1 MRGQRRTNT
10 PGHRRVP
17 GVIERMGHTMNRA
30 KTAALLAVC
39 LTALWNGGSALAQP
53 NAVDGTNA
61 VSNGDFEQAGDD
73 APASWT
79 VSGEAAPE
87 AVSGVWRRLSCT
99 FRSGPYE
106 TVAFSIEVPRGA
118 SGSVWVDNL
127 VVGPEQVLRN
137 PGFEEVDA
145 QGALVGWQY
154 SRSNGT
160 VFADA
165 TRASE
170 GTRSLRITHEHEAV
184 PMTLILQDIPVAPG
198 REYTLSLDMFVGDD
212 FQGEAKGWL
221 WDPTHHHSI
230 SFDYGNLLASTLVAE
245 RDRLGRYAVALRPRP
260 GAPVELSQ
268 EVTVEPDANL
278 SAGLD
283 FDTGAFRGALRYTI
297 EDAASGR
304 TLRRFE
310 VSEGEPRWQKTLAP
324 LTSVSPRLRVRIS
337 AEGEGLARIDN
348 VAVTPPVITPPFQHV
363 RWFPASESF
372 IVPDR
377 LGVRVRGQAG
387 KPIEGGLSLLAEDFA
402 RYGGTVERTDT
413 EGAPMQ
419 LLIGPE
425 HAVEGRGDEA
435 YTLTVGPGGVS
446 IRAGREAGAFYGLMS
461 VLQLLQEHDGKPVL
475 PACEVTDYP
484 DMPMRGMLY
493 GDAEQAA
500 RWKMNTL
507 MVSTGYPTTP
517 AEIQAF
523 RELTER
529 CRGLK
534 LQLIPYFLTLGGGYW
549 VQKQNPNLVAGDWVR
564 AEQLVLHGT
573 EPTPLANPYV
583 IRTQLTDVVLA
594 DADGVTTYQL
604 GKDYQVIDGDMAHP
618 YNSVDPKPFAVAR
631 VPGSA
636 IVDGGTVLA
645 SYDCVRPETHIAY
658 VPLEPEVRELMD
670 AFLTGLVGEFPIT
683 CVNTSCCLHE
693 FRPTERQLARDS
705 RVIASGKQPI
715 ELLVDEVRS
724 QDAALKRGNPEARV
738 LQWAGNVGDYVRA
751 AGPHLPEGTL
761 INIWGYDANWPAT
774 YGTEAIKY
782 WTGLGFETSVMPW
795 DNLRNVR
802 GWAQVVAEARR
813 RGYPC
818 LGMIGSAWAQRSG
831 GFAETAIVSWRVPRE
846 GEARFVAVPWTSA
859 REQ

>member
-1 MRGQRRTNT
+1 MS
-10 PGHRRVP
+10 HA
-17 GVIERMGHTMNRA
+17 MDRA
-30 KTAALLAVC
+30 IMTGLLAVC
-39 LTALWNGGSALAQP
+39 LAAFWDGGSALAQP
-53 NAVDGTNA
+53 NAVNGTNA
-61 VSNGDFEQAGDD
+61 VSNGDFEQGGDD
-73 APASWT
+73 ALAPWA
-79 VSGEAAPE
+79 VSGEVAMEP
-87 AVSGVWRRLSCT
+87 VSGVWRRLSST

-118 SGSVWVDNL
+118 SGSVWVDNI
-127 VVGPEQVLRN
+127 VVGPEQVVRN

-145 QGALVGWQY
+145 QGAFPGWQY
-154 SRSNGT
+154 SRSSGT
-160 VFADA
+160 VFADS

-230 SFDYGNLLASTLVAE
+230 SFDYENLLASTLVAE

-260 GAPVELSQ
+260 GTPAELSQ

-283 FDTGAFRGALRYTI
+283 FETGALRGTLRYAV

-304 TLRRFE
+304 TLREFE
-310 VSEGEPRWQKTLAP
+310 VSESAAGWQREVTP
-324 LTSVSPRLRVRIS
+324 LRSVSSRLRVRVF
-337 AEGEGLARIDN
+337 AEGEGVVRIDN
-348 VAVTPPVITPPFQHV
+348 VALTPPVVTPPFQQV
-363 RWFPASESF
+363 RWLQASESF
-372 IVPDR
+372 VVPER
-377 LGVRVRGQAG
+377 LGVLVRGETG
-387 KPIEGGLSLLAEDFA
+387 KAIEGGVGLLAKDLA
-402 RYGGTVERTDT
+402 RYGSTVERTDA
-413 EGAPMQ
+413 EKAPMQ
-419 LLIGPE
+419 LSIGPE
-425 HAVEGRGDEA
+425 HAVQRHGDEA
-435 YTLTVGPGGVS
+435 YTLSIGADGVT
-446 IRAGREAGAFYGLMS
+446 IRARQESGAFYGLMS

-484 DMPMRGMLY
+484 DMPLRGMLY

-517 AEIQAF
+517 AEREAF

-529 CRGLK
+529 CQGLN
-534 LQLIPYFLTLGGGYW
+534 LEVIPYFLTLGGGYY
-549 VQKQNPNLVAGDWVR
+549 VQGQNPNLVAGEWVR
-564 AEQLVLHGT
+564 AEKLVLHGT

-583 IRTQLTDVVLA
+583 IRTQLTDVVLT

-618 YNSVDPKPFAVAR
+618 YNSTDPKPFAVAR

-636 IVDGGTVLA
+636 IPDGATVLA

-658 VPLEPEVRELMD
+658 VPLEPEARELMD
-670 AFLTGLVGEFPIT
+670 AFLAGLVGEFPIT
-683 CVNTSCCLHE
+683 RVNTSCCLHE
-693 FRPTERQLARDS
+693 FRPTENQLARDS
-705 RVIASGKQPI
+705 RVIASGKEPV
-715 ELLVDEVRS
+715 ELLVDEVRC

-738 LQWAGNVGDYVRA
+738 LQWAGNVGDYVKA

-774 YGTEAIKY
+774 YGAEAVEY
-782 WTGLGFETSVMPW
+782 WTGLGFETSVMAW

-802 GWAQVVAEARR
+802 GWAQVVSEARR

-818 LGMIGSAWAQRSG
+818 LGMIGSAWAQRTG
-831 GFAETAIVSWRVPRE
+831 GFEETAIVSWRVPRE
-846 GEARFVAVPWTSA
+846 GEERFVAVPWTTA
-859 REQ
+859 AEQ

>member
-1 MRGQRRTNT
+1 MRGRRRTNT

-17 GVIERMGHTMNRA
+17 GVIERMNHAMDRA
-30 KTAALLAVC
+30 IMISLLAVC
-39 LTALWNGGSALAQP
+39 LAALWDGGFALAQP
-53 NAVDGTNA
+53 NAVDGTHA
-61 VSNGDFEQAGDD
+61 VSNGDFEQAGDEGL
-73 APASWT
+73 ASWAI
-79 VSGEAAPE
+79 SGDAAPE

-118 SGSVWVDNL
+118 SGSVWVDNI
-127 VVGPEQVLRN
+127 VVGPEQVVVN
-137 PGFEEVDA
+137 PGFEKVDA
-145 QGALVGWQY
+145 EGAFPGWQY
-154 SRSNGT
+154 SRSSGT

-170 GTRSLRITHEHEAV
+170 GAMSLRITHEHEAV
-184 PMTLILQDIPVAPG
+184 PMTLILQDIPVAPE
-198 REYTLSLDMFVGDD
+198 REYTLSFDMFVGDD

-230 SFDYGNLLASTLVAE
+230 SFDYGNLLAATLVAE
-245 RDRLGRYAVALRPRP
+245 RDRLGRYSVALRPRP
-260 GAPVELSQ
+260 DTPAELSQ

-278 SAGLD
+278 SGGLD
-283 FDTGAFRGALRYTI
+283 FDTGALRGTLRYTV
-297 EDAASGR
+297 EEAASGR
-304 TLRRFE
+304 VLQQFE
-310 VSEGEPRWQKTLAP
+310 VSESAAGWQRQVTP
-324 LTSVSPRLRVRIS
+324 LRSISSRLRVRVS
-337 AEGEGLARIDN
+337 AEGEGVVRIDN
-348 VAVTPPVITPPFQHV
+348 VALTPPVVTPPFQQV
-363 RWFPASESF
+363 RWLPASESF
-372 IVPDR
+372 VVPER
-377 LGVRVRGQAG
+377 LDVSVRGETGRA
-387 KPIEGGLSLLAEDFA
+387 IEGGLGLLAEDLA
-402 RYGGTVERTDT
+402 RYGSTVERTDT
-413 EGAPMQ
+413 EGAPTQ
-419 LLIGPE
+419 LFIGPE
-425 HAVEGRGDEA
+425 HAVEGHGDEA
-435 YTLTVGPGGVS
+435 YTLSVGPEGVS

-461 VLQLLQEHDGKPVL
+461 VLQLLQEHEGKPVL

-517 AEIQAF
+517 AERQAF

-529 CRGLK
+529 CQSLN
-534 LQLIPYFLTLGGGYW
+534 LQLIPYFLTLGGGYY

-583 IRTQLTDVVLA
+583 IRTQLTDVVLT
-594 DADGVTTYQL
+594 DADGVVTYQL

-618 YNSVDPKPFAVAR
+618 YNNADPKPFAVAR

-636 IVDGGTVLA
+636 IADGATVLA

-658 VPLEPEVRELMD
+658 VPLEPGARELMD
-670 AFLTGLVGEFPIT
+670 AFLTGLVAEFPIT

-693 FRPTERQLARDS
+693 FRPTEKQLARDS

-715 ELLVDEVRS
+715 ELLVDEVRCH
-724 QDAALKRGNPEARV
+724 DAALKLGNPEARV

-774 YGTEAIKY
+774 YGAEAVEY
-782 WTGLGFETSVMPW
+782 WTGLGFETSAMAW

-846 GEARFVAVPWTSA
+846 GEARFVAVPWTTA